1 MALTF
6 LKNEEIIYMEIW
18 EKSPRLPMSMQNDM
32 VNLNA
37 EDKLKF
43 ILERYIKTENIVNLC
58 RAMSVVGF
66 SPIEPLQ
73 GVGRDNSIVVFD
85 GIRRLVAA
93 QLLLQPN
100 LAENVD
106 YMVKDDEDTKT
117 MQVMDLVM
125 EYRNSMSEELL
136 DTLRNPP
143 IVEFNRGVYSL
154 EDASV
159 EVLST
164 SGSFNEDE
172 LECPEC
178 GRTEFCEGE
187 TECGDCGHIF

>member
-6 LKNEEIIYMEIW
+6 LKNESIDYMEIW
-18 EKSPRLPMSMQNDM
+18 EKSPRLPLSMQNGM
-32 VNLNA
+32 VDLNA

-43 ILERYIKTENIVNLC
+43 VLEHYITTENVVNLC

-73 GVGRDNSIVVFD
+73 GVGRNNTIVVFD
-85 GIRRLVAA
+85 GIRRLLAA
-93 QLLLQPN
+93 QLLLQPS
-100 LAENVD
+100 LAENIN
-106 YMVKDDEDTKT
+106 YKVKDDDTES
-117 MQVMDLVM
+117 MQVMDLIIQ
-125 EYRNSMSEELL
+125 YRNSMSEELV

-143 IVEFNRGVYSL
+143 IMEFNRSVYSL
-154 EDASV
+154 GDASN
-159 EVLST
+159 EVLSAG
-164 SGSFNEDE
+164 GSFLEDE

-187 TECGDCGHIF
+187 TECGDCGCVL